1 MDFAKHVC
9 KGMVYLESKS
19 FVHRL
24 NNRHSLNLKGE
35 EERKKG
41 EREEGRRE
49 ASQRGDGGRERS
61 GGGGRGGREGN
72 ERGVGNEGEEKE
84 GC

>member
-24 NNRHSLNLKGE
+24 DNKHGLK
-35 EERKKG
+35 EREKGKREKG
-41 EREEGRRE
+41 EREREEGKRE
-49 ASQRGDGGRERS
+49 KGERGRER
-61 GGGGRGGREGN
+61 GRK
-72 ERGVGNEGEEKE
+72 ERGEPKRE
-84 GC
+84 

>member
-24 NNRHSLNLKGE
+24 DNKHGLKERE
-35 EERKKG
+35 EGKREKG
-41 EREEGRRE
+41 ERE
-49 ASQRGDGGRERS
+49 RERE
-61 GGGGRGGREGN
+61 RKERE
-72 ERGVGNEGEEKE
+72 RRAKE
-84 GC
+84 GMKGKR